1 VQYASRSG
9 IFRVEARERLLL
21 KRREFITLLGGT
33 AAAWPL
39 PVRAQQAARLY
50 RIGMLD
56 HTSAALNAA
65 NLAGFRQ
72 GMRELGYVEGQSFV
86 IEYRSADGRIERYPD
101 LAAELVRL
109 EVDAIV
115 TRGTPAVLAAKNATS
130 TIPIIS
136 AALAEPLLV
145 VSSIRR
151 PGGNVTGLSALTSEL
166 EAKRLEL
173 LREMIPGIV
182 RIAVLYNMAN
192 PVFADRWREIQVT
205 ARSLGIQAA
214 LLDARIADDIPRAFE
229 AAGAQRVEALVLS
242 NDGLMLANR
251 KLIVELAAKHK
262 LPAVYASR
270 EFIEAGGLICYAAN
284 IPDLYRRAASY
295 VHKILVGA
303 NAADLPIEQPTKFE
317 LIVNLKAAKLLGL
330 TISESFLLRADEVVE

>member
-1 VQYASRSG
+1 MLG
-9 IFRVEARERLLL
+9 IG
-21 KRREFITLLGGT
+21 RREFIMLLGG
-33 AAAWPL
+33 AATAWPL
-39 PVRAQQAARLY
+39 AARAQQRDRLH

-56 HTSAALNAA
+56 NTSAELNAA
-65 NLAGFRQ
+65 NLDGFRQ
-72 GMRELGYVEGQSFV
+72 GMRELGYVEGENFV
-86 IEYRSADGRIERYPD
+86 LEYRSADGRAERYPK
-101 LAAELVRL
+101 LASDLVRL
-109 EVDAIV
+109 KVDAIV

-145 VSSIRR
+145 VSSISR
-151 PGGNVTGLSALTSEL
+151 PGGNVTGLSALTSDL

-192 PVFADRWREIQVT
+192 PVFSERWRKIQVT
-205 ARSLGIQAA
+205 ARSLGIQVV
-214 LLDARIADDIPRAFE
+214 LLDARTADDIVRAFD
-229 AAGAQRVEALVLS
+229 AASTQRVDALVLS

-251 KLIVELAAKHK
+251 KFIVELAAKHK

-270 EFIEAGGLICYAAN
+270 EFVEAGGLICYAAN

-295 VHKILVGA
+295 VHKILTGA
-303 NAADLPIEQPTKFE
+303 HAADLPIEQPTKFE
-317 LIVNLKAAKLLGL
+317 LIVSLKAAKSLGL
-330 TISESFLLRADEVVE
+330 TISESFLLRADEVIE